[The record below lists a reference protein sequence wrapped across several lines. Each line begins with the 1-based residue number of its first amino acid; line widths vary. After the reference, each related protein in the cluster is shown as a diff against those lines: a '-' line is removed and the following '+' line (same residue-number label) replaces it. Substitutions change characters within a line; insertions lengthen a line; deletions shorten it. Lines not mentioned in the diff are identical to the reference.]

1 MLAAKVTRPLVSEMA
16 WLSQPQQNPIRVL
29 LEQEGTT
36 VANVLDD
43 KGFAQALRSSDEKLC
58 KFLSQPQNI
67 EEIFKIAFTDQR
79 ECVQR
84 MRQAVT
90 ALSTSAGRLQN
101 ELVKQDRFWDILNGF
116 PESEFATNPR
126 SCGHFQRIIDCY
138 VRFRT
143 VDLCARVT
151 SLRKFLVEHMHCLSL
166 RNLFVTLVSE
176 FSEPFNVDVQLFR
189 DVVAQMRNGNGYFL
203 AGALL
208 MIFQTDKH
216 DVTSLFKNPELVGD
230 LLDVAVNGGCS
241 VMATSL
247 TLKLLTLIMEQDD
260 VPEEA
265 VAKVKEYG
273 EKYSFDGPPA
283 VVVEAARLFRDKTL
297 SLVDRLLSNN
307 NTFLNEVIVAAFEKL
322 SPEEQNEFANQN
334 GLCEKVMTGIDGS
347 EKRKTD
353 GYLLKMAQVMSEI
366 PSEKRTGSLN
376 DARWTEFVN
385 NTLAQ
390 QLKQLK
396 ASDPSDKQD
405 TISSESESGSDDDF
419 LQRSPTPTLSP
430 FGDESSSDTE
440 SESESDSSDS
450 LDFPTS
456 PPDSPTHENHR
467 QMLSDSDDDDEQP
480 SFESPEGNIGGD

>member
-1 MLAAKVTRPLVSEMA
+1 MA
-16 WLSQPQQNPIRVL
+16 WLSQPHQNQIRVL

-43 KGFAQALRSSDEKLC
+43 KGFAQALRFSDEKLC
-58 KFLSQPQNI
+58 KFLSQPEHI
-67 EEIFKIAFTDQR
+67 EEIFTIAFTDQR

-90 ALSTSAGRLQN
+90 ALSTSAARLQN
-101 ELVKQDRFWDILNGF
+101 ALVQQDKFWEILNGF
-116 PESEFATNPR
+116 PESEFASNPR

-138 VRFRT
+138 VRFKT

-151 SLRKFLVEHMHCLSL
+151 TLRKFLVENMHCLSL

-176 FSEPFNVDVQLFR
+176 FSEPFNVDLQLFR

-208 MIFQTDKH
+208 MIIQTDKH
-216 DVTSLFKNPELVGD
+216 DVTALFKSPELVGD
-230 LLDVAVNGGCS
+230 LLEVAVNGGCS

-273 EKYSFDGPPA
+273 EKYAFDGPPA
-283 VVVEAARLFRDKTL
+283 VVVEAARLYRDKTL
-297 SLVDRLLSNN
+297 SLVDRLISNN
-307 NTFLNEVIVAAFEKL
+307 NTFLNEAIVAAFEKL
-322 SPEEQNEFANQN
+322 SPEERNEFANQN
-334 GLCEKVMTGIDGS
+334 GLCEKIMTGIDGS

-353 GYLLKMAQVMSEI
+353 GYLLKMAQAMSEI
-366 PSEKRTGSLN
+366 PSEKRTGALS

-385 NTLAQ
+385 NTLTQ

-396 ASDPSDKQD
+396 ASDPDDKP
-405 TISSESESGSDDDF
+405 ERFSESGSDSDDDF
-419 LQRSPTPTLSP
+419 LHQPTPRIPLD
-430 FGDESSSDTE
+430 DESSSDSG
-440 SESESDSSDS
+440 SESESDSSEDS
-450 LDFPTS
+450 LEINTS
-456 PPDSPTHENHR
+456 PPASNR
-467 QMLSDSDDDDEQP
+467 QQLFPDDDDEQP
-480 SFESPEGNIGGD
+480 VFESPEGNIGGD